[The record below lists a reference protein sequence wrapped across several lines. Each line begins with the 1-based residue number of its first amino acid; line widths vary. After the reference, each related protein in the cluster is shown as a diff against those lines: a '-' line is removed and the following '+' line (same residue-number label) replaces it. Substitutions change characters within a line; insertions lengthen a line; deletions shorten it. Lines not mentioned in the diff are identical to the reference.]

1 MTSGDLRT
9 VSGLPSAI
17 FRPKFRTLIR
27 SEIAITR
34 SMRHAD
40 CKIVRMMAIETY
52 HDVFDR
58 AHFAEQLGVLE
69 RSCNS
74 QPPNRMGS
82 AAIDPFAFERDR
94 SAIDRVE
101 AGDDVEHRTL
111 ARAVWPDHGLDRSP
125 VSYT

>member
-1 MTSGDLRT
+1 
-9 VSGLPSAI
+9 
-17 FRPKFRTLIR
+17 
-27 SEIAITR
+27 
-34 SMRHAD
+34 MRHAD

-125 VSYT
+125 SDIQRNLIERHDSAEADGELVGLE